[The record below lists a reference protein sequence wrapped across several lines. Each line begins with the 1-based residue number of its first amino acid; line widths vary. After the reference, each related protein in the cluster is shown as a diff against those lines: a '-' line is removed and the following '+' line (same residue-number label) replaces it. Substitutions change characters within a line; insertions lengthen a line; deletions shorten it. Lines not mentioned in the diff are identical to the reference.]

1 MQLTEPM
8 MLPVDLLLMP
18 IAELPEHVRQQVQ
31 ADEGDYALTRPNSRT
46 PSRVVDAAAADLLK
60 EFRTP
65 VMIVEAVI
73 RYSRKR
79 KVDPEQILEEA
90 FPMHVDSR
98 CLRPAA

>member
-46 PSRVVDAAAADLLK
+46 LCVA
-60 EFRTP
+60 RTQP
-65 VMIVEAVI
+65 RARAI
-73 RYSRKR
+73 
-79 KVDPEQILEEA
+79 
-90 FPMHVDSR
+90 
-98 CLRPAA
+98 PAISMS